1 MLADDIM
8 LHGALVATSTMFG
21 YSLTHQLIPVVA
33 NHLLTRTRLY
43 GIDMGKKDKIKIPE
57 SLGIVVGLIYL
68 ASFLIFFVLAPYLLV
83 NLDIL
88 SNFSLAD
95 KICTSNNAKDVL
107 LTGYSNSLS
116 YIAAITSI
124 FAMLMLGF
132 IDDCYDLRWRYKLMF
147 PFAAS
152 IPLLSVY
159 YYSYHDRTTVLV
171 PQIIANY
178 LEIDVS
184 LNLGIFYYIFMLM
197 FVIFCTNAIN
207 IYAGINGLE
216 VGQTIVLTV
225 SIIFYNLVEITTKSD
240 CDEVHIL
247 SLQLLLPFLAT
258 SCALYAFNR
267 YPAKV
272 FVGDSYC
279 YFAGMTLAVV
289 GILGHF
295 SEEILMLA
303 LPQVFNFLLS
313 VPQLFKI
320 VPCPRHRLPKFNE
333 ESGMREPSTFEFK
346 YSQLNLVGKIIMKL
360 YSAVGFAKLTKIP
373 DATGTSGEDHYKSN
387 NLTLIN
393 LWLCWFGPKDERAL
407 CHQLLRFQCC
417 LSMFVLAVLTLIR
430 MDIQ

>member
-1 MLADDIM
+1 MLTDDIM

-57 SLGIVVGLIYL
+57 SLGIVVGLTYL

-83 NLDIL
+83 NLEIL
-88 SNFSLAD
+88 SNFSLSD
-95 KICTSNNAKDVL
+95 KICTSNNVRDE
-107 LTGYSNSLS
+107 LTSGYRNSLS

-124 FAMLMLGF
+124 LAMLMLGF
-132 IDDCYDLRWRYKLMF
+132 IDDCLDLRWRYKLMF

-159 YYSYHDRTTVLV
+159 YYSYHDRTTILL
-171 PQIIANY
+171 PQIVASY

-240 CDEVHIL
+240 CDEVHVL

-258 SCALYAFNR
+258 SCALYSFNR

-313 VPQLFKI
+313 VPQLFKV

-333 ESGMREPSTFEFK
+333 ESGLREPSTFQFK
-346 YSQLNLVGKIIMKL
+346 HSELNLLGKIIMKL
-360 YSAVGFAKLTKIP
+360 YSAIGFAKLTKVTN
-373 DATGTSGEDHYKSN
+373 ATGASGEDQFQSN

-417 LSMFVLAVLTLIR
+417 LSMLALAVLTLIR
-430 MDIQ
+430 MDNQ